1 MLPIVPAYAA
11 LVVSM
16 LYCAYDHIRQAQAR
30 HKKEMHERVAAL
42 LWAVANHDGK

>member
-16 LYCAYDHIRQAQAR
+16 MYCAYEHFRQAQVR
-30 HKKEMHERVAAL
+30 RKKEMHQRVAAL
-42 LWAVANHDGK
+42 LWAVANHEE